1 MSRTDGRLVWMKRV
15 SVRLGESSFDLV
27 PLIAHDL
34 RTPITAIKGLSQL
47 ALRRPDLPDSTA
59 HYLSAVVEEAN
70 QIATLVDDLV
80 LVRRLE
86 RGEVTAFRSR
96 VDLNGLVRTIRDN
109 PPTPDASLRPTLSLT
124 ADPVVAECDP
134 HILSRAILLLLVVTS
149 RQARSNERLTL
160 GTCRST
166 AGAELWIVAV
176 NNSTGATTL
185 NGGTSSIV
193 AAELT
198 DQSETG
204 GSIGHNLSVFLA
216 TKLVEALG
224 GQVLFDD
231 APGHGA
237 RFHVVLPEAR
247 GS

>member
-1 MSRTDGRLVWMKRV
+1 MKRV
-15 SVRLGESSFDLV
+15 SVGLGESSFDLV

-86 RGEVTAFRSR
+86 RGEIAALRSS
-96 VDLNGLVRTIRDN
+96 VDLNALLRSMCDYL
-109 PPTPDASLRPTLSLT
+109 PAPDASLRPTLFLT
-124 ADPVVAECDP
+124 GNSVVAECDP

-149 RQARSNERLTL
+149 RQARSSERLSA
-160 GTCRST
+160 GTRNSAT
-166 AGAELWIVAV
+166 GAEIWIAAANESGV
-176 NNSTGATTL
+176 ATTV
-185 NGGTSSIV
+185 NGTSSNT

-198 DQSETG
+198 DQAETG

-231 APGHGA
+231 SPGHGA